1 MCPRGLLSKEREEKI
16 HSILLLLYMA
26 TNMLLLLR
34 SDPCSVRIKRKE
46 ERRRRFR
53 VGAEKS
59 IAITH
64 NFPAAAAFLFAP
76 RVGITELGERNRKSE
91 RPSDFARAQG
101 RGGEI

>member
-1 MCPRGLLSKEREEKI
+1 M
-16 HSILLLLYMA
+16 
-26 TNMLLLLR
+26 
-34 SDPCSVRIKRKE
+34 
-46 ERRRRFR
+46 
-53 VGAEKS
+53 GAEKS